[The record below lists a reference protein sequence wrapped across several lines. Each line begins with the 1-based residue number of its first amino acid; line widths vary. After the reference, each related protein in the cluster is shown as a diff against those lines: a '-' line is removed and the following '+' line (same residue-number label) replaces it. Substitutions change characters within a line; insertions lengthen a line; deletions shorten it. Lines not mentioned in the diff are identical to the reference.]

1 MDMTGEQRIAA
12 SREEVW
18 RALNDP
24 EILRQAIPGA
34 ESVERIS
41 DTEFQATV
49 TAKIGP
55 VKATFKG
62 KVELTDIDPPNGYTI
77 TGDGKGGAVGFAKG
91 GAKVRLTEDGGETI
105 LAYEVTASVGGK
117 LAQIGSRLVDGAAKK
132 MAGEFFDKFT
142 EIVAGAS
149 AEAAPEAASEVAP
162 AAEVAPVKPAATPA
176 PSGGIPQWAWIAGL
190 IVIVILVLLLFSGGD

>member
-24 EILRQAIPGA
+24 EILRQAITGA

-62 KVELTDIDPPNGYTI
+62 KVKLTDIDPPNGYTI
-77 TGDGKGGAVGFAKG
+77 TGEGKGGAVGFAKG
-91 GAKVRLTEDGGETI
+91 GAKVRLSEDGGETV
-105 LAYEVTASVGGK
+105 LTYEVTASVGGK

-132 MAGEFFDKFT
+132 MAGEFFEKFT

-149 AEAAPEAASEVAP
+149 GEAAPEVPP
-162 AAEVAPVKPAATPA
+162 AAEVARVEPAATPA
-176 PSGGIPQWAWIAGL
+176 PSRGVNQWVWIAGL

>member
-1 MDMTGEQRIAA
+1 MEMTGERRIAA

-24 EILRQAIPGA
+24 EILRQAITGA

-41 DTEFQATV
+41 DTEFEATV
-49 TAKIGP
+49 VAKIGP
-55 VKATFKG
+55 VKAKFKG
-62 KVELTDIDPPNGYTI
+62 KVTLSDIDPPNGYTI
-77 TGDGKGGAVGFAKG
+77 SGEGKGGPAGFAKG
-91 GAKVRLTEDGGETI
+91 GAKVRLSEDGGETV

-149 AEAAPEAASEVAP
+149 AEAAPEAAAEAAP
-162 AAEVAPVKPAATPA
+162 EAAAIEPAEA
-176 PSGGIPQWAWIAGL
+176 PSRGINQWFWIGGL
-190 IVIVILVLLLFSGGD
+190 IVVVLLVLWLFGSGD

>member
-24 EILRQAIPGA
+24 EILRQAITGA

-62 KVELTDIDPPNGYTI
+62 KVKLSDIDPPNGYTI
-77 TGDGKGGAVGFAKG
+77 TGEGKGGAAGFAKG
-91 GAKVRLTEDGGETI
+91 GAKVRLTEDGGETV
-105 LAYEVTASVGGK
+105 LTYEVTALVGGK

-132 MAGEFFDKFT
+132 MAGEFFEKFT
-142 EIVAGAS
+142 EIVAGAPGA
-149 AEAAPEAASEVAP
+149 AEPEAEPVAATTVP
-162 AAEVAPVKPAATPA
+162 APVEPAATPA
-176 PSGGIPQWAWIAGL
+176 PSRGFNQWLWIGGL
-190 IVIVILVLLLFSGGD
+190 IVIVILVLLFYGSGD

>member
-62 KVELTDIDPPNGYTI
+62 QVKLTDIDPPNGYTI
-77 TGDGKGGAVGFAKG
+77 TGEGKGGAVGFAKG
-91 GAKVRLTEDGGETI
+91 GAKVRLSEAGGETV
-105 LAYEVTASVGGK
+105 LSYEVTASVGGK

-149 AEAAPEAASEVAP
+149 AEAAPEVAP
-162 AAEVAPVKPAATPA
+162 AAEVARVEPAATPA
-176 PSGGIPQWAWIAGL
+176 PSRGINQWVWIAGL
-190 IVIVILVLLLFSGGD
+190 IVIVILALLFYGGGE